1 MDMQAIMQ
9 QAKEMQNR
17 MQQMQ
22 EQLGHME
29 ITGEAGGG
37 LVKVTMTCKRDLKKV
52 DIAPELMIPE
62 ERETLEDLIVAAINM
77 AGQNAE
83 QMMASETQK
92 MMQEFG
98 LPANFELP
106 DF

>member
-1 MDMQAIMQ
+1 M
-9 QAKEMQNR
+9 
-17 MQQMQ
+17 
-22 EQLGHME
+22 
-29 ITGEAGGG
+29 GEAGGG
-37 LVKVTMTCKRDLKKV
+37 MVKVTMNCRREMKKIE
-52 DIAPELMIPE
+52 IAPEMMTPD
-62 ERETLEDLIVAAINM
+62 ERETLEDLIVAAVNM

-83 QMMASETQK
+83 GKMAEETQK

>member
-1 MDMQAIMQ
+1 MDMQAIMR
-9 QAKEMQNR
+9 QAKEMQTR

-22 EQLGHME
+22 EELGHME
-29 ITGEAGGG
+29 VTGESGGG
-37 LVKVTMTCKRDLKKV
+37 MVKVVMTCKRDLKKV
-52 DIAPELMIPE
+52 EIAPELMLPE
-62 ERETLEDLIVAAINM
+62 EKETLEDLIVAAVNM

-83 QMMASETQK
+83 QTMASETQK